1 MGDVEV
7 TKQAYAKIFQ
17 NYASRNSDLNEVVR
31 RMLDWF
37 ISLLSGEKVLDVG
50 CANGRESKYLFEH
63 SLDVTGCDISEEF
76 IQLAREK
83 CPGCEFVVSDMRKL
97 GKGEKYDGLWVSASF
112 LHVPKSDARAT
123 LEGFFELLNPG
134 GVMYVSVMKG
144 DFDGL
149 RPNVALNWPERHF
162 SDYGEN
168 EIEGLLEGAGFT
180 VIENESVKTEWG
192 STFLHLFC
200 KKS

>member
-1 MGDVEV
+1 
-7 TKQAYAKIFQ
+7 
-17 NYASRNSDLNEVVR
+17 
-31 RMLDWF
+31 MLVWF
-37 ISLLSGEKVLDVG
+37 ISFVFGEKVLDGG
-50 CANGRESKYLFEH
+50 CATGGESKYLFEH

-76 IQLAREK
+76 IQLAREN
-83 CPGCEFVVSDMRKL
+83 CPGCEFVVSDMRML

-149 RPNVALNWPERHF
+149 GPNVALNWP
-162 SDYGEN
+162 G
-168 EIEGLLEGAGFT
+168 G
-180 VIENESVKTEWG
+180 
-192 STFLHLFC
+192 
-200 KKS
+200 